1 MRITRQKGA
10 RFFIVTPIH
19 NIYVAAVLK
28 FYIKKRMITTM
39 TMSLVIPGNIKPV
52 SIGIYFAI
60 LLIALYVPVSRNYS
74 V

>member
-1 MRITRQKGA
+1 
-10 RFFIVTPIH
+10 
-19 NIYVAAVLK
+19 
-28 FYIKKRMITTM
+28 MITTM